1 VIYRKEISHCEE
13 TIRGKEFTLRS
24 PALSNKGDKKRRSL
38 LGDTSFALV
47 FQLKYTEEIKVTQPP
62 LKARLCRS

>member
-1 VIYRKEISHCEE
+1 MKKQFVAKNLPCVP
-13 TIRGKEFTLRS
+13 

-47 FQLKYTEEIKVTQPP
+47 FQLKHTEEVKVTQPP
-62 LKARLCRS
+62 LKARLCRSY